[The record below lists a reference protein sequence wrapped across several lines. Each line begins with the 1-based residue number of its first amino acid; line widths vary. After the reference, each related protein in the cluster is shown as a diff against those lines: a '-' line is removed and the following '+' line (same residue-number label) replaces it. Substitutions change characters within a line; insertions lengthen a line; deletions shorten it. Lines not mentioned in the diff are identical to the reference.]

1 MEKYRSMEKVW
12 EIKDPDALMKSMTTK
27 RIRKQAPPRDEK
39 DPAKA
44 FTLSMLYWGGGQL
57 YNDQIAKGAVFV
69 ITMVLL
75 FVFTVLGAT
84 NSDELLKFLRESR
97 VSLSDAFL
105 YLEIALFLII
115 LFWVVNAG
123 DAYHHA
129 RRMRK
134 TPFRGV
140 SSRLTPLLGSLVLPG
155 WGQFLN
161 GQQLKGSFFSGLAV
175 IGIFSVLSIVLTLL
189 AWPLLDASDS
199 RFLVEGIFAVC
210 IIIVPFVPLL
220 WLFGAYDALRVSL
233 DDLKKEPVWERIK
246 AAYYRC
252 RSQGLVRGVVPH
264 IKLTLMLVL
273 FLVFSAIVV
282 KHSFPRGFYADQ
294 LMHLRS
300 HLSSQGMTIV
310 PVLISRILELLTQ
323 YT

>member
-1 MEKYRSMEKVW
+1 M
-12 EIKDPDALMKSMTTK
+12 
-27 RIRKQAPPRDEK
+27 
-39 DPAKA
+39 
-44 FTLSMLYWGGGQL
+44 FYWGGGQL
-57 YNDQIAKGAVFV
+57 YNDQIAKGAVFL

-75 FVFTVLGAT
+75 LVFTVLGAT
-84 NSDELLKFLRESR
+84 NSDESLKFLRESR
-97 VSLSDAFL
+97 ISLSDAFL
-105 YLEIALFLII
+105 YLEIALFLIT

-161 GQQLKGSFFSGLAV
+161 GQQLKGSLFNGLAV
-175 IGIFSVLSIVLTLL
+175 VGIFSVLSIVLTFL

-199 RFLVEGIFAVC
+199 RFLVEGISAVC

-220 WLFGAYDALRVSL
+220 WLFSAYDALRVSL

-264 IKLTLMLVL
+264 IRLTLLLVL
-273 FLVFSAIVV
+273 FLVFFTIVIQ
-282 KHSFPRGFYADQ
+282 HSFAKGFYVDWLTQ
-294 LMHLRS
+294 LRS
-300 HLSSQGMTIV
+300 YLSSRGMTIV
-310 PVLISRILELLTQ
+310 PELINRILEFLAQ
-323 YT
+323 YL

>member
-1 MEKYRSMEKVW
+1 MDKVW
-12 EIKDPDALMKSMTTK
+12 EIKDPDALLKSMTTK
-27 RIRKQAPPRDEK
+27 RIRKHASRGPEK

-44 FTLSMLYWGGGQL
+44 FALSMLYWGGGQL

-84 NSDELLKFLRESR
+84 NFDELLKLLRENR
-97 VSLSDAFL
+97 VSLSDAFF

-129 RRMRK
+129 RRIRK
-134 TPFRGV
+134 APFRGV

-161 GQQLKGSFFSGLAV
+161 GQQLKGSLLSGLAV
-175 IGIFSVLSIVLTLL
+175 VGIFSVLSIVLTFL
-189 AWPLLDASDS
+189 AWPQLDASDS

-220 WLFGAYDALRVSL
+220 WLFSAYDALRVSL

-264 IKLTLMLVL
+264 IKLTLLLVL
-273 FLVFSAIVV
+273 FLVFLTTVI
-282 KHSFPRGFYADQ
+282 HYSFPKGFYVDRLTQ
-294 LMHLRS
+294 LRS
-300 HLSSQGMTIV
+300 SLSSQGMTIV
-310 PVLISRILELLTQ
+310 PGLISRVLELLAK
-323 YT
+323 YA